1 MKTRKNLA
9 VTYIKIILVILI
21 IAVGIY
27 YGIKALSKG
36 CNNEE
41 YETIKTNM
49 LLIQGKTEV
58 IAQRVEIEEEGAE
71 YIGTEIKEKQDDA
84 KIQNLINNNDKAPGL
99 TIGLKAEREVQGNVF
114 LDNTNEATLQGQER
128 QGNGIYDTGENLVNV
143 EKGLITV
150 DDVDEDLISKNLY
163 TAGLDDPNLIIR
175 TSGEERL
182 SGFLLWQSSYS
193 ELYFCESLWIF
204 S

>member
-36 CNNEE
+36 YNNEE

-84 KIQNLINNNDKAPGL
+84 KIQNLINNNVINLESEDNNYYCIDNANLEELGL
-99 TIGLKAEREVQGNVF
+99 EEV
-114 LDNTNEATLQGQER
+114 
-128 QGNGIYDTGENLVNV
+128 
-143 EKGLITV
+143 KV
-150 DDVDEDLISKNLY
+150 DDYYVVDYKQNDVIY
-163 TAGLDDPNLIIR
+163 VDGIQDDAGN
-175 TSGEERL
+175 TVYKL
-182 SGFLLWQSSYS
+182 SDMK
-193 ELYFCESLWIF
+193 
-204 S
+204 

>member
-36 CNNEE
+36 YNNEE

-71 YIGTEIKEKQDDA
+71 YIGKEIKEKQDDA
-84 KIQNLINNNDKAPGL
+84 KIQNLINNNVINLESEDNNYYCIDNANLEELGL
-99 TIGLKAEREVQGNVF
+99 EEV
-114 LDNTNEATLQGQER
+114 
-128 QGNGIYDTGENLVNV
+128 
-143 EKGLITV
+143 KV
-150 DDVDEDLISKNLY
+150 DDYYVVDYKQNDVIY
-163 TAGLDDPNLIIR
+163 VDGIQDDAGN
-175 TSGEERL
+175 TVYKL
-182 SGFLLWQSSYS
+182 S
-193 ELYFCESLWIF
+193 EMK
-204 S
+204 

>member
-9 VTYIKIILVILI
+9 VTYIKINLVILI

-36 CNNEE
+36 YNNEE

-84 KIQNLINNNDKAPGL
+84 KIQNLINNNVINLESEDNNYYCIDNANLEELGL
-99 TIGLKAEREVQGNVF
+99 EEV
-114 LDNTNEATLQGQER
+114 
-128 QGNGIYDTGENLVNV
+128 
-143 EKGLITV
+143 KV
-150 DDVDEDLISKNLY
+150 DDYYVVDYKQNDVIY
-163 TAGLDDPNLIIR
+163 VDGIQDDAGN
-175 TSGEERL
+175 TVYKL
-182 SGFLLWQSSYS
+182 SDMK
-193 ELYFCESLWIF
+193 
-204 S
+204 

>member
-36 CNNEE
+36 YNNEE

-84 KIQNLINNNDKAPGL
+84 EIQNLINNNVINLESEDNNYYCIDNANLEELGL
-99 TIGLKAEREVQGNVF
+99 EEVKVNDYYVVDYKQNDVIYVDGIQDDAGN
-114 LDNTNEATLQGQER
+114 
-128 QGNGIYDTGENLVNV
+128 
-143 EKGLITV
+143 TV
-150 DDVDEDLISKNLY
+150 YK
-163 TAGLDDPNLIIR
+163 
-175 TSGEERL
+175 L
-182 SGFLLWQSSYS
+182 SDMK
-193 ELYFCESLWIF
+193 
-204 S
+204 

>member
-1 MKTRKNLA
+1 MKTRKNIA

-21 IAVGIY
+21 IAAGIY

-36 CNNEE
+36 YNNEE

-84 KIQNLINNNDKAPGL
+84 KIQNLINNNVINLESEDNNYYCIDNANLEELGL
-99 TIGLKAEREVQGNVF
+99 EEV
-114 LDNTNEATLQGQER
+114 
-128 QGNGIYDTGENLVNV
+128 
-143 EKGLITV
+143 KV
-150 DDVDEDLISKNLY
+150 DDYYVVDYKQNDVIY
-163 TAGLDDPNLIIR
+163 VDGIQDDAGN
-175 TSGEERL
+175 TVYKL
-182 SGFLLWQSSYS
+182 SDMK
-193 ELYFCESLWIF
+193 
-204 S
+204 